1 MNSVWRRTTIA
12 IFRNSLVKL
21 DIRAKPLHSALYN
34 LNIQNAKKPMA
45 LCPVN
50 ISYITFRN
58 KSKKQKDLDSDDE
71 QDVYEDDAS
80 LSRDSKVLKFN
91 TTSLRTDVIL
101 KSALGVSRNKI
112 EQVFYESKIRV
123 NGKKI
128 MKKSSPIKLGSEI
141 DVIKSISPHNPDHL
155 YVSRVEVLNI
165 VAKEENIAITV
176 RRFKN
181 LLIENY
187 EVDPYKASSNE
198 DSNE

>member
-1 MNSVWRRTTIA
+1 MNSLWRRTTIA
-12 IFRNSLVKL
+12 ILRNGLVKL
-21 DIRAKPLHSALYN
+21 DIRAKSLHSALYN
-34 LNIQNAKKPMA
+34 LNIQNAKKPMTF
-45 LCPVN
+45 CPLN

-91 TTSLRTDVIL
+91 TTSLRADVVL

-165 VAKEENIAITV
+165 VAKEESIAITV

-187 EVDPYKASSNE
+187 EIDPYKASSNE